1 MSALGQPNFSPTP
14 VPPPALAPVPAPEA
28 TPPSRRPW
36 SWYIVIAAVLT
47 AVGGWLALGDRQT
60 AEQKQAAAAQSA
72 VKTAKVTQGSLVQ
85 TVRVSGVTASRAFV
99 NVTAPIVR
107 SPESGRD
114 MVLLYLVQS
123 GARVKKGELVG
134 QIDAKSIEDHLEDVK
149 DDIEQSLAD
158 IRKRKAEQAID
169 LENLNQTI
177 RAAKAEFEKARLEA
191 KAAEV
196 RTDVEREL
204 LKLTA
209 EEAEARYKQ
218 VQADVAQKQAVYA
231 AEIRTLGITHTRHE
245 RHYGRHAEDL
255 KRFKIYSPMDGLA
268 VVQPTFRGGEMAP
281 IQQGD
286 IVMAGQLFMKVVD
299 PTKMSI
305 EGNINQTESSAF
317 RIGQKASI
325 EFDAFP
331 GLKLNGSVYSI
342 GALATKGW
350 RENYYIRNLPVRVHM
365 DVTDPKV
372 IPDLSAAAD
381 VVTGR
386 VENAKLVP
394 LGAVKTEDGKEVVYV
409 RAAEGFDK
417 RVVTVGERNN
427 THAVVKA
434 GLEVGDEVALDKPA
448 VNNATVARL

>member
-1 MSALGQPNFSPTP
+1 MSALGQPNFPQP
-14 VPPPALAPVPAPEA
+14 VPPPAVGPVPAPK
-28 TPPSRRPW
+28 TPPPSRPW
-36 SWYIVIAAVLT
+36 GWYIAGAVVLAAVG
-47 AVGGWLALGDRQT
+47 AWLALGERQT
-60 AEQKQAAAAQSA
+60 AEQKQAAAQTV

-85 TVRVSGVTASRAFV
+85 TVRVAGVTASRAFV
-99 NVTAPIVR
+99 NVTVPIIR

-177 RAAKAEFEKARLEA
+177 RASKAEFEKARLEA

-209 EEAEARYKQ
+209 EESEARYKQ
-218 VQADVAQKQAVYA
+218 VQADVTQKQAIYA
-231 AEIRTLGITHTRHE
+231 AEIRTLGITHE
-245 RHYGRHAEDL
+245 RHLRHHGRHAADL
-255 KRFKIYSPMDGLA
+255 KKFKIYAPMDGLA
-268 VVQPTFRGGEMAP
+268 VVQTTWRGGEMGA

-286 IVMAGQLFMKVVD
+286 LVTAGQLVMKVVD
-299 PTKMSI
+299 PTKMTI
-305 EGNINQTESSAF
+305 EGNINQAESSSF

-331 GLKLNGSVYSI
+331 GLKLNGAVYSI
-342 GALATKGW
+342 GALATRGW
-350 RENYYIRNLPVRVHM
+350 RENYFIRNLPVRVHI

-394 LGAVKTEDGKEVVYV
+394 LGAVKNEDGKDVVYV
-409 RAAEGFDK
+409 RAAQGFDK

-427 THAVVKA
+427 THAVVRA
-434 GLEVGDEVALDKPA
+434 GLEVGDEVAIEKPA
-448 VNNATVARL
+448 VANAAMARL